1 MKMTEHLKIPVIQ
14 SLKLLCTSKSNF
26 NFSFVEKVDTLKE
39 IITSQSNKATKNT
52 DITTKLIED
61 NEDILAG
68 FIFIS
73 LNKRFEQ
80 TLSPSKLKLVDL
92 KSVYKKI

>member
-1 MKMTEHLKIPVIQ
+1 MLFQ
-14 SLKLLCTSKSNF
+14 SRKTTSKSNF

-39 IITSQSNKATKNT
+39 IIISQSNKATKNT
-52 DITTKLIED
+52 DISSKLIED

-68 FIFIS
+68 FIFII

-80 TLSPSKLKLVDL
+80 TLSPSKLKLADL
-92 KSVYKKI
+92 ISVYKKI